1 MKIEVIKLIEEPI
14 REIEDFEFGSLEL
27 TRIFMRTVKEGDTMK
42 IEVESFHRRMGLKS
56 TITANLKR
64 KGINFISWMTGSCIF
79 ITRCVSENRLVG
91 GKK

>member
-42 IEVESFHRRMGLKS
+42 IEVESFHKRMGLKS
-56 TITANLKR
+56 AMTANLKR
-64 KGINFISWMTGSCIF
+64 KGVNFISWMTGSCIF
-79 ITRCVSENRLVG
+79 ITRCIPENRLIG
-91 GKK
+91 EKK

>member
-14 REIEDFEFGSLEL
+14 REIEDFDFGSLEL

-64 KGINFISWMTGSCIF
+64 KGINFVSWMTGSCIF

-91 GKK
+91 EKK